1 LNEIDR
7 LEKELLELRQ
17 RFAQSIGVLEE
28 LSQVRSQ
35 FTALSHTHEALQA
48 NLEKTKQFLETLP
61 AESGGIDKRFLQLE
75 SQFEVRHEQIQAQ
88 LTNFRFDFDA
98 MTRQV
103 REEIQRRNQ
112 ALNLAENSNGEFRLA
127 GEDADR
133 LQWLESSLQHLNASL
148 YSEQANVQKLDRRVT
163 SLKRNFDF
171 MAIAG
176 FVAGLIVFVAF
187 FITK

>member
-28 LSQVRSQ
+28 LSQIRSQ
-35 FTALSHTHEALQA
+35 FAALSHTHEALQA

-61 AESGGIDKRFLQLE
+61 AESGGMDKRFLQLE

-98 MTRQV
+98 MTRQL
-103 REEIQRRNQ
+103 REEIQRRSQ
-112 ALNLAENSNGEFRLA
+112 DLKRGEISNGELA
-127 GEDADR
+127 TSGEEADR

-163 SLKRNFDF
+163 SLKRNFDI

-176 FVAGLIVFVAF
+176 FVSGLVLFMAF

>member
-1 LNEIDR
+1 
-7 LEKELLELRQ
+7 
-17 RFAQSIGVLEE
+17 
-28 LSQVRSQ
+28 
-35 FTALSHTHEALQA
+35 
-48 NLEKTKQFLETLP
+48 
-61 AESGGIDKRFLQLE
+61 
-75 SQFEVRHEQIQAQ
+75 
-88 LTNFRFDFDA
+88 

>member
-1 LNEIDR
+1 MNEIDR

-28 LSQVRSQ
+28 LSQIRSQ
-35 FTALSHTHEALQA
+35 FAALSHTHEAMQA
-48 NLEKTKQFLETLP
+48 NLEKTKQFLDSLP
-61 AESGGIDKRFLQLE
+61 DRPDGLDKRFLQLE

-103 REEIQRRNQ
+103 REEIQRRSQ
-112 ALNLAENSNGEFRLA
+112 ALNQNSNGESHLT

-148 YSEQANVQKLDRRVT
+148 YSEQANIQKLDRRLT
-163 SLKRNFDF
+163 SLKRNFDI

-176 FVAGLIVFVAF
+176 FVSAFVLFLAF

>member
-17 RFAQSIGVLEE
+17 RFAQSLGVLEE
-28 LSQVRSQ
+28 LSQIRSQ
-35 FTALSHTHEALQA
+35 FAALSQTHEALQA

-61 AESGGIDKRFLQLE
+61 AESGGMDKRFLQLE

-98 MTRQV
+98 MTRQL
-103 REEIQRRNQ
+103 REEIQRRSQ
-112 ALNLAENSNGEFRLA
+112 VLNLGEISNGESTTN
-127 GEDADR
+127 GEEADR

-176 FVAGLIVFVAF
+176 FLAGLMVVMAF